1 MSARSSLHN
10 VALVGLLL
18 AACGKNAPPPPEA
31 DPAKVVDVAHKM
43 TLNMPGMAA
52 VRECK
57 PDDYQG
63 VLPLTWRS
71 LLLLA
76 NEKPSAEPRDAEWIN
91 PVDLDAAPVRA
102 LLDSKDTT
110 SKRRAAASILAAK
123 AYLLYKVDVVNA
135 PMALG
140 IKELKTGTVL
150 TRIIRF
156 ERDQTPTCIAMLDFQ
171 NVQAKTDWAISVS
184 DKQVI
189 DPAVAKALR
198 DDLAAQYVINAPR
211 PTAIPTKK

>member
-1 MSARSSLHN
+1 MSARSSLRN
-10 VALVGLLL
+10 VALVALL
-18 AACGKNAPPPPEA
+18 ATACGKKAPPPREA
-31 DPAKVVDVAHKM
+31 DPTRVAAVAHKITM
-43 TLNMPGMAA
+43 NMPGIAA

-57 PDDYQG
+57 PDDYAG

-76 NEKPSAEPRDAEWIN
+76 NEKPSAEPRDADWIN
-91 PVDLDAAPVRA
+91 PVELDAAPVRA
-102 LLDSKDTT
+102 LLDSTDAT
-110 SKRRAAASILAAK
+110 SKRRAAASILDAK
-123 AYLLYKVDVVNA
+123 AYMLYKVDVVNA

-156 ERDQTPTCIAMLDFQ
+156 ERDQTPTCVGMVDFQ
-171 NVQAKTDWAISVS
+171 NDQAKTDWAISVS
-184 DKQVI
+184 DKQII

-211 PTAIPTKK
+211 PTAIPSKK